1 MSKTKRWITI
11 ILALIVLALIGWN
24 MADYDD
30 EPTAGPVNSADPTYQ
45 SQQTVT
51 VVYNPAGKLNYKL
64 VAESAKYYTAE
75 ELSWFTQPVMTLFN
89 ENAVA
94 TWSVRSDRAKLTKDR
109 MLYLYGHVEVNSLT
123 TTSQLE
129 KIKTDNAQVNLV
141 TQDVSSDDEVT
152 LYGANFNSNGM
163 KMRGNLR
170 DKTAELIDKVKTN
183 YEIQTQK
190 TTP

>member
-1 MSKTKRWITI
+1 MDHHPIDGDRS
-11 ILALIVLALIGWN
+11 G
-24 MADYDD
+24 ADRLEHDGLQRRH
-30 EPTAGPVNSADPTYQ
+30 GPVNDQDPTYQ
-45 SQQTVT
+45 SQHTVT

-64 VAESAKYYTAE
+64 VAEDAKYYTAG
-75 ELSWFTQPVMTLFN
+75 ELSWFTQPVMTLFD

-94 TWSVRSDRAKLTKDR
+94 TWSVRADRAKLTKDR

-141 TQDVSSDDEVT
+141 TQDVTSDDEVT
-152 LYGANFNSNGM
+152 LYGTNFTSNGM

-170 DKTAELIDKVKTN
+170 TKTAELIDKVKTN
-183 YEIQTQK
+183 YEIQNQK